1 MKKLTVGLILF
12 AVSTIF
18 MAMHPVKAY
27 HSWTLTI
34 TPTTKRAYVDSI
46 ANVWKKDS
54 IKLDVSKME
63 IGSGGILSK
72 IKGTVSITSVGNV
85 ANEKFDYQDVKFCKI
100 KIDNSPHI
108 TITSK

>member
-1 MKKLTVGLILF
+1 
-12 AVSTIF
+12 
-18 MAMHPVKAY
+18 MHPAKTY
-27 HSWTLTI
+27 HSWTLNI
-34 TPTTKRAYVDSI
+34 TSTTKRSYVDSI

-72 IKGTVSITSVGNV
+72 IKGTVSITSMGNV
-85 ANEKFDYQDVKFCKI
+85 ANEKFDYTDVTYCKI

-108 TITSK
+108 KIEGK